1 MIQDGTNSVNNE
13 QLFIRLYKTVF
24 PAVARYVARCGGIFD
39 EARDVFQDAV
49 IVYYEKHISAGTAP
63 DNEAAYLM
71 GIVKH
76 LWLRRYNEN
85 TRYQSLDE
93 MISSLDTV
101 IEDEPQP
108 AINKLLI
115 YLETAGQKC
124 MELLVS
130 FYYDKQPM
138 KNIAGLFGFAS
149 EHSATVQKFK
159 CLEKV
164 RETIK
169 NKSLT
174 YEDFIA

>member
-1 MIQDGTNSVNNE
+1 MVQDGTNLVNNE

-24 PAVARYVARCGGIFD
+24 PAVAKYVARRGGTF
-39 EARDVFQDAV
+39 AGAKDVFQDAV
-49 IVYYEKHISAGTAP
+49 VIYYEKHISTGTAP

-76 LWLRRYNEN
+76 LWFKQHNEAN
-85 TRYQSLDE
+85 RYQSLDE
-93 MISSLDTV
+93 MISSLNTV

-108 AINKLLI
+108 ATNRLLT

-164 RETIK
+164 RETVK